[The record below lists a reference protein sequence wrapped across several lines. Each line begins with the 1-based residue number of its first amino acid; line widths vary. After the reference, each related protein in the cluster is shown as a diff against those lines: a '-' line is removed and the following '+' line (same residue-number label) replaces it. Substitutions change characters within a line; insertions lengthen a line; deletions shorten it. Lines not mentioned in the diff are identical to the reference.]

1 LPVVSEGHGIAS
13 CYDSFMKQIIKFVR
27 RYPAGVAWASFAL
40 VAYVLLGR
48 MAGLQPGDWGTWT
61 GGVGTVGTLIGTI
74 WMASHQSRRAAK
86 AEMTLAQLHAVGL
99 IVRLQVTA
107 HLLDLACE
115 QIEMIT
121 ADNYN
126 GNRLENAKAQLA
138 GISIW
143 PLEELLP
150 LAPLPNFVA
159 ANLASARSRI
169 TSFPTLV
176 ENEMRR
182 SHSQT
187 QEGQLAGAETLLAE
201 IRKTKDQV
209 ESARQG
215 CLDAAQALNNQV

>member
-1 LPVVSEGHGIAS
+1 MKPIITFARRNPTGATFIVAS
-13 CYDSFMKQIIKFVR
+13 VI
-27 RYPAGVAWASFAL
+27 
-40 VAYVLLGR
+40 AYVLLGR
-48 MAGLQPGDWGTWT
+48 SAGLLPGDWGTWT
-61 GGVGTVGTLIGTI
+61 GGIGTVGTLIGTI
-74 WMASHQSRRAAK
+74 WLASDQSRRAAK

-115 QIEMIT
+115 QLEMIT
-121 ADNYN
+121 PDNCN

-138 GISIW
+138 SISIW

-176 ENEMRR
+176 DNEMHR
-182 SHSQT
+182 SYSQT
-187 QEGQLAGAETLLAE
+187 QEGQLARAGTLLAE

-209 ESARQG
+209 ERARQG
-215 CLDAAQALNNQV
+215 CLDAAKALNNEV